1 MPNVVNTRE
10 QMLEALPAGYDAIF
24 LVDKNKFDSEFLDVA
39 GKTSFIFFAQS
50 QFLCAVGSEYILI

>member
-39 GKTSFIFFAQS
+39 GKTNFIFFRAITVLMCS
-50 QFLCAVGSEYILI
+50 RF